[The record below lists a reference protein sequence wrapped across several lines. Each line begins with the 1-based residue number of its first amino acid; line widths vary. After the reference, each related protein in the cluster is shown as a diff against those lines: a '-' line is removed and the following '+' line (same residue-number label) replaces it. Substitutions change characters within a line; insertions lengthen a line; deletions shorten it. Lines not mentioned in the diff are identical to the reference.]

1 VVHRSD
7 EDEPT
12 PGDIADGGGDIT
24 IVLEFASVST
34 DDRDVESVL
43 TVDVVCAIAV
53 FTEIIIR
60 AAINK

>member
-24 IVLEFASVST
+24 IVLDFASVST
-34 DDRDVESVL
+34 FEFDFESVI

-53 FTEIIIR
+53 LAEIMIK